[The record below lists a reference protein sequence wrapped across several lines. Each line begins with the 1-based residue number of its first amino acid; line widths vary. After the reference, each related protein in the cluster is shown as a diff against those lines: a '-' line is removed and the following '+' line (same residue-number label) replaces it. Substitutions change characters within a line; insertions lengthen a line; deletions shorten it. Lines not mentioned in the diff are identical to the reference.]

1 MYVPGRRSRGRP
13 RGHEERMQRNRLRCG
28 DPWWKQTKVQHK
40 NAATLRMSVLSFLSK
55 KKKKGRTK
63 DYRKYDLLYTN
74 SCFLCNWQLNLLGRF
89 CVMCFLCRA
98 PRCSSAARFS
108 SCGRACRRKWWELS
122 HIKGCTT
129 VPKHPLTPVKQF
141 YHLAKCVHQSSFSIF
156 LCVHQHKSAW
166 AEGLLSPQTRQRTIQ
181 GKAQRRACLEQR
193 SENTLHP
200 EQFTNSWI

>member
-1 MYVPGRRSRGRP
+1 MSQGCWTEMVWTWRSAWGCTCQVGEAEEDQEDTRRGCRGTGLDVATP
-13 RGHEERMQRNRLRCG
+13 DGNRRKYSIKTQP
-28 DPWWKQTKVQHK
+28 PWGWAFFHFCQ
-40 NAATLRMSVLSFLSK
+40 K

-98 PRCSSAARFS
+98 PRCSSAAHFS

-141 YHLAKCVHQSSFSIF
+141 YHLA
-156 LCVHQHKSAW
+156 
-166 AEGLLSPQTRQRTIQ
+166 
-181 GKAQRRACLEQR
+181 
-193 SENTLHP
+193 
-200 EQFTNSWI
+200 